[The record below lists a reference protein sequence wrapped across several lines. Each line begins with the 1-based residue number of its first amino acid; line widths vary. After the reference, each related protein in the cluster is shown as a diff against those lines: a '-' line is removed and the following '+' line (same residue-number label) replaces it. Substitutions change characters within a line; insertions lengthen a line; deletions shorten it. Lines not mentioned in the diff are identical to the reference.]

1 MSTSLYTRLLS
12 AATAGALVLPLAGC
26 GVVELPGFG
35 AEDEP
40 TTVPEAVVVGEF
52 RGAGSSAQDAA
63 MEAWISGFREQHP
76 DAAISYDA
84 VGSGDGRE
92 AFLAG
97 GTAFGAS
104 DVALNDEE
112 MAASGPACDGGNAI
126 DLPVYISPIAVAFNV
141 EGVDQLNMSSDLI
154 ARIFTGQVT
163 RWDDPAIVAANP
175 AAQLPAQDITPVH
188 RSDDSGTTAN
198 FTDYLHATAPEA
210 WPHEPDGLW
219 PLAEGFAADGTG
231 GVIET
236 VRSTPGGITYADAS
250 ATGDLGRVAI
260 KVGEEYVPYSA
271 EAAAAVVDVSERIE
285 NRYEH
290 DLAFVLDRTIDKP
303 FAYPMVLVSYLMV
316 CSRYEDRTKGTFVK
330 EFVEYVAS
338 AEGQERAAAAA
349 GSAVI
354 SEDLQEWIAE
364 AVEAIYLTQERP
376 DDQAAGL
383 PAGVS
388 VRPSGKA

>member
-1 MSTSLYTRLLS
+1 MSTSLYTRFLA
-12 AATAGALVLPLAGC
+12 AATAGALVLPFAGC
-26 GVVELPGFG
+26 AAVDLPGFG

-40 TTVPEAVVVGEF
+40 STEPEPVVVGEF
-52 RGAGSSAQDAA
+52 HGVGASSQEAA
-63 MEAWISGFREQHP
+63 MEAWISGFNERHP
-76 DAAISYDA
+76 DAAVSYDPA
-84 VGSGDGRE
+84 GSGDGRE
-92 AFLAG
+92 AFLTG

-104 DVALNDEE
+104 DVALSDEE

-141 EGVDQLNMSSDLI
+141 AGVEQLNMSSDLI
-154 ARIFTGQVT
+154 ARIFTGQIT
-163 RWDDPAIVAANP
+163 RWDDPAIVVANP
-175 AAQLPAQDITPVH
+175 TAQLPAQEITAVH
-188 RSDDSGTTAN
+188 RSDDSGTTEN

-219 PLAEGFAADGTG
+219 PLPDGFAADGTG
-231 GVIET
+231 GVTET
-236 VRSTPGGITYADAS
+236 VRSTPGSITYADAS
-250 ATGDLGRVAI
+250 ATTDLGRVAI

-290 DLAFVLDRTIDKP
+290 DLAFVLDRTIDKS
-303 FAYPMVLVSYLMV
+303 FAYPMVLVSYLVV

-330 EFVEYVAS
+330 EFIEYVAS

-354 SEDLQEWIAE
+354 SPDLQEWIAQ
-364 AVEAIYLTQERP
+364 AAKSIYLTQERP
-376 DDQAAGL
+376 EGDAAG
-383 PAGVS
+383 S
-388 VRPSGKA
+388 VADRA